1 MASLSLSSSSTS
13 ASVSSLGS
21 SSSSSSNGSSGDVSV
36 QILDRST
43 VIPSWK
49 DLDASDAVECY
60 VLARKAKLKNIQTHS
75 EEHIWIRKTALA
87 FRYKPNRS
95 HLYERLEKNKQA
107 FAITLEYGPQRTG
120 STLASEAMP
129 IIHNLEEEEVSWE
142 NEAKIYYSTANL
154 SSSSWTEAYYMAH
167 ITGAVLSDVMEFIM
181 NYPNQH
187 SRYQPFSVI
196 ESSTERQ
203 VLRSS
208 NSDDFVWNVMNYM
221 SQRYVNIR
229 PVLAPQRHSVRFH
242 VEDPSRDI
250 TRFSSSSKVNG
261 TYIGNLAAHFYQHFY
276 NCATAIRTGDYSL
289 FTPPPTSSPTNLFSS
304 TPSTS
309 PTISA
314 SPSSIPP
321 YSKVTTNE
329 TNSTNSDNDF
339 NNSSSNTTNN
349 KTTTDTSQD
358 DLSYQDDDTMTGK
371 NITNSTNDE
380 KYYRD
385 DDHGHRS
392 LKTITQTMIPS
403 TSPTIYNLTTNLPT
417 AVLKNGDAQNKAKKA
432 MNAADKAEKAANQ
445 AKQAASSPEDS
456 AAANAAAEAAQ
467 AAKGLYSLLSLFPF
481 GILPSIFRSYESLN
495 IFSFHT
501 CRSGRCD
508 LNGSVK
514 SSNG

>member
-1 MASLSLSSSSTS
+1 MASRSLSSSSTS
-13 ASVSSLGS
+13 AIGSSLGS
-21 SSSSSSNGSSGDVSV
+21 SSRNDNAGDVFV
-36 QILDRST
+36 QILDRAT

-87 FRYKPNRS
+87 FRYKPSRS
-95 HLYERLEKNKQA
+95 HFYERMEKNKQA

-129 IIHNLEEEEVSWE
+129 IIHNMDEEEVSWE
-142 NEAKIYYSTANL
+142 NEAKIYYSTTNL

-187 SRYQPFSVI
+187 ARYQPFSVI
-196 ESSTERQ
+196 ESSTQRQ

-208 NSDDFVWNVMNYM
+208 NSDDFVWNVMDYM
-221 SQRYVNIR
+221 SQRYVNIQ

-242 VEDPSRDI
+242 VEDASRDI

-276 NCATAIRTGDYSL
+276 DCATAIRTGDYTL
-289 FTPPPTSSPTNLFSS
+289 FTSPPTSSPTKPFTS

-309 PTISA
+309 PTIFA
-314 SPSSIPP
+314 SPSSIPTQ
-321 YSKVTTNE
+321 SKVTTNE
-329 TNSTNSDNDF
+329 TNITNNTDTNSTNT
-339 NNSSSNTTNN
+339 NTTKNQ
-349 KTTTDTSQD
+349 SQD
-358 DLSYQDDDTMTGK
+358 DFSYQDDDTKNGK

-380 KYYRD
+380 QYYD
-385 DDHGHRS
+385 EGDHGNRTA
-392 LKTITQTMIPS
+392 KTTTQTMIPS
-403 TSPTIYNLTTNLPT
+403 TSPTVYNSTTNVPT
-417 AVLKNGDAQNKAKKA
+417 AELKNGDAENKAKKA
-432 MNAADKAEKAANQ
+432 MNAADKAEKAANE
-445 AKQAASSPEDS
+445 AKQAATSPEDN

-467 AAKGLYSLLSLFPF
+467 AAKGMYSLQYLFPF
-481 GILPSIFRSYESLN
+481 EIQPLLFCSYESLN
-495 IFSFHT
+495 VFSFHT

-508 LNGSVK
+508 LNGSFK